1 MNNIGAKWTSEQEE
15 WLLHVIQKR
24 DIPYCSEKMG
34 RTEGAIR
41 SRLLKI
47 ATELINIGKT
57 ADEIHGITK
66 LPIDDIQYIIY
77 TQGLANYRQHWD
89 EKQDIWLRKYA
100 KKLGAIE
107 CSIKME
113 RTLKEIENRLTIF
126 AMDDINKGLS
136 IETVCDSLGLDIE
149 TFTKNFQDINTGIS
163 LEDIDKLENPPYY
176 VVLRGRNTGIYSSW
190 DACKAATTGISS
202 KFKKCNTI
210 EEVKEYIYQTKAKK
224 QEQQTLDDE
233 KEKLIMNM
241 FEAGGY
247 IEIDGIK
254 GCISRSII
262 NRKTIQQSLPP
273 LSEDQEKVITDL
285 FANKNILLLGSA
297 GTGKTTII
305 RHISRRCSCENIK
318 IGITGTTGTAAIL
331 IEGKTLHSFLGIG
344 LGTAGANV
352 LANTL
357 LYKNEPKARMLQD
370 LKILLIDEVSM
381 LDAELLTKISKFLS
395 ILRKNTQPFG
405 GLNIVFC
412 GDFYQLPPVQGNF
425 AFTSEIWDS
434 LQLTTHILTKIY
446 RQEGMVFQELLE
458 RAKIG
463 QLTDEDMILL
473 NNCKNTIFPDN
484 IKPTCL
490 FSVNTQVDRI
500 NKQAFDALPER
511 ECFYPTLYQTKE
523 SKKYLMSIKFPEM
536 TALKIGA
543 QVMVTRNSS
552 TDPQIVNGTR
562 GVVLKLWNDNILI
575 KTKYGEK
582 KITYCETTPEN
593 TENISYKYM
602 PLKLAWAL
610 TIHKAQGA
618 TLDCVELDLGSSIF
632 KKGQAY
638 TALSRVRSLDSL
650 RIIDI
655 KKESFQAHPDVVE
668 FYKNKLK

>member
-1 MNNIGAKWTSEQEE
+1 MNNIGAIWTPEQEE

-24 DIPYCSEKMG
+24 DISYCSEKMG

-41 SRLLKI
+41 SRLRKI
-47 ATELINIGKT
+47 ATELLKIGKL
-57 ADEIHGITK
+57 AEEIHDITK
-66 LPIDDIQYIIY
+66 LPMDDIQYIIY
-77 TQGLANYRQHWD
+77 TQGLANYCQPWD

-100 KKLGAIE
+100 KKLGINE
-107 CSIKME
+107 CATKME
-113 RTLKEIENRLTIF
+113 RTSKEVENRLNTF
-126 AMDDINKGLS
+126 ALDDINKGLS
-136 IETVCDSLGLDIE
+136 TETVCSSLGLDIE
-149 TFTKNFQDINTGIS
+149 TFTKNLQQQHIKTWTS

-176 VVLRGRNTGIYSSW
+176 VVVKGRNTGIYSSW
-190 DACKAATTGISS
+190 EACKTSTMGIPA
-202 KFKKCNTI
+202 KFKKCSTI
-210 EEVKEYIYQTKAKK
+210 EEVKEYISQTKTK
-224 QEQQTLDDE
+224 EQ
-233 KEKLIMNM
+233 
-241 FEAGGY
+241 
-247 IEIDGIK
+247 
-254 GCISRSII
+254 
-262 NRKTIQQSLPP
+262 TIQSIQSIQSKHPTQSARQSLPP
-273 LSEDQEKVITDL
+273 LSEEQEKVITDL

-305 RHISRRCSCENIK
+305 QHISRRCINENIK

-331 IEGKTLHSFLGIG
+331 IHGKTLHSFLGIG
-344 LGTAGANV
+344 LGKAGAIV

-381 LDAELLTKISKFLS
+381 LDAELLTKISKFLT
-395 ILRKNTQPFG
+395 IVRKNEQPFG

-412 GDFYQLPPVQGNF
+412 GDFYQLPPVRGDF

-434 LQLTTHILTKIY
+434 LQLKTHILTKIY

-473 NNCKNTIFPDN
+473 NNCKNTVFPDD
-484 IKPTCL
+484 IKPTRL

-500 NKQAFDALPER
+500 NKEAFDALPER
-511 ECFYPTLYQTKE
+511 ECFYPTLYQNKE
-523 SKKYLMSIKFPEM
+523 SKKYLMAIKFPET

-562 GVVLKLWNDNILI
+562 GVVMKLWNENVLI

-582 KITYCETTPEN
+582 KITYCETKPEN
-593 TENISYKYM
+593 TENIFYKYM

-632 KKGQAY
+632 EKGQAY

-655 KKESFQAHPDVVE
+655 KKESFQAHPEVLT
-668 FYKNKLK
+668 FYKNILQK